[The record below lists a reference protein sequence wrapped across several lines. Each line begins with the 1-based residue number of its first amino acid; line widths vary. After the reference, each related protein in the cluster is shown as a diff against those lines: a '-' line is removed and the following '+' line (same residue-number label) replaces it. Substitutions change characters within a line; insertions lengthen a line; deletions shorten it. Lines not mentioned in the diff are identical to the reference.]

1 MKDKSGLS
9 NCISALNNSKAPL
22 VLSHYNPDG
31 DALGSSLALYL
42 GLKSLGKSVRII
54 NESTIPERYLFMPF
68 VNEIANSPEGIDYD
82 LVAACDCGD
91 RKRLGDILGPKL
103 SPAIPLLNIDHHAS
117 NTKFGSMNWV
127 EAEAS
132 STSEMIYEI
141 LVGLGVK
148 LTKDIALNLL
158 TGLVTDTGS
167 FRYSCT
173 TSRTLEV
180 AAKLIEA
187 GASPDTVAK
196 NVFENRK
203 RTAVQLCATAV
214 SNVEFAAGGK
224 VSILTITQEMLHKYA
239 ATLDDTE
246 GLVEEGR
253 AIQGV
258 VASVLLKQD
267 VGIWHVSLRSSSP
280 SVDVSSVATKFGGGG
295 HKAAAGFRWRKE
307 GDELKK
313 SLIEELEKI
322 V

>member
-1 MKDKSGLS
+1 MKDKAGLNTCVAS
-9 NCISALNNSKAPL
+9 LQSANAPL

-42 GLKSLGKSVRII
+42 GLKSLGKSAKII
-54 NESTIPERYLFMPF
+54 NESSVPERYLFMPS
-68 VNEIANSPEGIDYD
+68 VKDITNTPEGINYD
-82 LVAACDCGD
+82 IVAACDCGD
-91 RKRLGDILGPKL
+91 RKRLGDVLGPKL
-103 SPAIPLLNIDHHAS
+103 SSSVPLLNIDHHAS
-117 NTKFGSMNWV
+117 NTKFGSINWV

-132 STSEMIYEI
+132 STSEMIYEV
-141 LVGLGVK
+141 LVALGVK
-148 LTKDIALNLL
+148 LNQEIALNLL

-173 TSRTLEV
+173 TPRTLEV

-187 GASPDTVAK
+187 GASPDQVAK

-203 RTAVQLCATAV
+203 RSAVQLCSTAV
-214 SNVEFAAGGK
+214 SNIEFVANGK
-224 VSILTITQEMLHKYA
+224 VSILTITQEMLRKYD

-267 VGIWHVSLRSSSP
+267 VGIWHVSLRSSTAK
-280 SVDVSSVATKFGGGG
+280 VDVSSVATKFGGGG
-295 HKAAAGFRWRKE
+295 HKAAAGFRWRKDGE
-307 GDELKK
+307 ELRRA
-313 SLIEELEKI
+313 LIEELEKI